1 MQEQYRLADGVSK
14 DEANLV
20 FNNAAWKVIKD
31 AFKHAH
37 CISVASYYMQE
48 NLCPFCTQV
57 LKLLIFYF
65 DMQMNFLFA
74 RRC

>member
-1 MQEQYRLADGVSK
+1 MNLILFYMEEHYHLADAIDE

-20 FNNAAWKVIKD
+20 FHNATWKVIKD

-37 CISVASYYMQE
+37 CISIASYYTQV
-48 NLCPFCTQV
+48 NLLPFYMHV

-65 DMQMNFLFA
+65 DMQM
-74 RRC
+74 